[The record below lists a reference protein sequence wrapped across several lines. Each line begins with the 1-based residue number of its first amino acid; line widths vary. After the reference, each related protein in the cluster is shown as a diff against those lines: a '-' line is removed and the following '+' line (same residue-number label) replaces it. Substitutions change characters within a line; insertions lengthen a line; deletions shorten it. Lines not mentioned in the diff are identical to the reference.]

1 VRLVRAE
8 VLKIVRRRGLM
19 AWTLIL
25 TIGAVLLTEI
35 VLVLLHAFNPG
46 HHGPAG
52 GQTNLSHYLDV
63 LLGLGTVASI
73 LVGATAG
80 SQDVVNGVFR
90 DLVVT
95 GRSRAALFN
104 VRAPGVLVV
113 LLPIVA
119 AGFALAVG
127 GAFAFAGGLPHP
139 AAGVIGSYAAF
150 VFASVVVNVV
160 LAVGLASFASS
171 RVVVGVLIAWNVILG
186 PLLTQ
191 IGSLGAAR
199 KAIDIAAIDHFGPDQ
214 YVNDSVTMSTLTA
227 LAVLVAWIAVFN
239 GAGRLSTNRRD
250 A

>member
-1 VRLVRAE
+1 MRLVRAE

-35 VLVLLHAFNPG
+35 VLVLLHAFNPA

-52 GQTNLSHYLDV
+52 GQTNMSHYLDV

-119 AGFALAVG
+119 AGFALAVA

-171 RVVVGVLIAWNVILG
+171 RVVVGVLIAWNAIVSH
-186 PLLTQ
+186 LLIA
-191 IGSLGAAR
+191 IGSLGGAR
-199 KAIDIAAIDHFGPDQ
+199 KFIDVAAAQHFLPRADQ
-214 YVNDSVTMSTLTA
+214 DNPVAMSAATA
-227 LAVLVAWIAVFN
+227 VIVLVVWVAVFQR
-239 GAGRLSTNRRD
+239 AGEWWMARRD
-250 A
+250 V